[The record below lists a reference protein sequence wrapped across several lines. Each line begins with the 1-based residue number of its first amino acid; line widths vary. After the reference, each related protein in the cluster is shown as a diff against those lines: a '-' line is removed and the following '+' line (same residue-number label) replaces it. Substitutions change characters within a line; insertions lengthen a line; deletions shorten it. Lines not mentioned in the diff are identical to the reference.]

1 MRTLKA
7 MSTAKTIRTTTRL
20 VTTTTDLG
28 TDFGMRYFSTGLRE
42 YNVTG
47 WHVSPLHH
55 GAYVKSTRA
64 PVPCQ
69 QTKTPDESVGKPTL
83 RCQEQK
89 LDTPQFVTPQR
100 VSTIPYESPD
110 ITPSLPKSINTFWPF
125 AFPRVAVISLMP
137 TQRRFHHEDGTG
149 TPGVHCQPDCG

>member
-1 MRTLKA
+1 

-55 GAYVKSTRA
+55 GAYMESTRA
-64 PVPCQ
+64 LKLCQ
-69 QTKTPDESVGKPTL
+69 QTKTSYESIGKPTL
-83 RCQEQK
+83 KCQEQK
-89 LDTPQFVTPQR
+89 CRRSPHFIPRRAATTPHQSISTTP
-100 VSTIPYESPD
+100 
-110 ITPSLPKSINTFWPF
+110 TPPKSIDTFRP
-125 AFPRVAVISLMP
+125 VMSVELMVTSLMSSLGRL
-137 TQRRFHHEDGTG
+137 QHEDRAGTS
-149 TPGVHCQPDCG
+149 